1 MEWNKI
7 KAERKSLHIKMTLFV
22 TSAVLIVS
30 AAVLMVVA
38 VREYRNYEALLQ
50 DRISDDL
57 SSISRIMEQRLLRVE
72 ETTATMATLAS
83 QVIPDKRKT
92 DSLLYKSLAAIN
104 DVHGVS
110 LVFDKD
116 YIRCGG
122 GYYERYAVLTSSG
135 VIDLGDVVNGAELE
149 NDPDWQNCYVNG
161 NSSWGEQENY
171 YSGSNPIISYFV
183 PLCDKN
189 GKRVGSA
196 YSGVLDSYLTS
207 FVTRYKARK
216 DIDISIFKPNGAMV
230 VAPDDYILELSP
242 DDLIIRETT
251 INHIGWKV
259 VLSGDKKVVQAKVR
273 EALVSM
279 LLLFVLMFIVI
290 YFVIRLTVRYVAE
303 PFERKQNL
311 IEQEKAVMENEMVL
325 AAGAQNELVPHVFP
339 PFPQRKG
346 IDLAACLH
354 PARMVGGDL
363 YDYFMLGDKLFFCIG
378 DVSGKGVQASL
389 FMSAAHYLFRSLA
402 PGRALSDAV
411 RQMNVSL
418 CADNVKCRFITM
430 WGGCLD
436 LSSGELEFVN
446 AGHDSPIIVRGG
458 GTETFPASENMPL
471 GVWEE
476 EEYISRKVTLQPGDI
491 LLLYTDGVT
500 EAMDANGHEFGRETL
515 FETVRNKPCGN
526 AADLVESVLS
536 AVKQHS
542 YGVDQSDDIT
552 MLCLKFIEKET
563 NRK

>member
-38 VREYRNYEALLQ
+38 VREYRNYEAMLQ

-116 YIRCGG
+116 YICCGG

-161 NSSWGEQENY
+161 KSSWGEQENY

-207 FVTRYKARK
+207 FVTSCDFNNFAICNTKFCGICWSHMNMTFSNDDALRNFEFACWTNNFNSWSTS
-216 DIDISIFKPNGAMV
+216 DIA
-230 VAPDDYILELSP
+230 
-242 DDLIIRETT
+242 
-251 INHIGWKV
+251 
-259 VLSGDKKVVQAKVR
+259 
-273 EALVSM
+273 
-279 LLLFVLMFIVI
+279 
-290 YFVIRLTVRYVAE
+290 
-303 PFERKQNL
+303 
-311 IEQEKAVMENEMVL
+311 
-325 AAGAQNELVPHVFP
+325 
-339 PFPQRKG
+339 
-346 IDLAACLH
+346 
-354 PARMVGGDL
+354 
-363 YDYFMLGDKLFFCIG
+363 
-378 DVSGKGVQASL
+378 
-389 FMSAAHYLFRSLA
+389 
-402 PGRALSDAV
+402 
-411 RQMNVSL
+411 
-418 CADNVKCRFITM
+418 
-430 WGGCLD
+430 
-436 LSSGELEFVN
+436 
-446 AGHDSPIIVRGG
+446 
-458 GTETFPASENMPL
+458 
-471 GVWEE
+471 
-476 EEYISRKVTLQPGDI
+476 
-491 LLLYTDGVT
+491 
-500 EAMDANGHEFGRETL
+500 
-515 FETVRNKPCGN
+515 
-526 AADLVESVLS
+526 
-536 AVKQHS
+536 
-542 YGVDQSDDIT
+542 
-552 MLCLKFIEKET
+552 
-563 NRK
+563 